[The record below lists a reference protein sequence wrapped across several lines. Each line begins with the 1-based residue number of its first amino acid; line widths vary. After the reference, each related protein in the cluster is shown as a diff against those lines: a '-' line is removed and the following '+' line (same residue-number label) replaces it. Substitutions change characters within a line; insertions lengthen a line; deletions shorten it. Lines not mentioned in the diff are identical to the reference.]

1 VIASKNHRRDTRSS
15 GEGVQATEGPVVTW
29 LQRHRLR
36 RLLSASL
43 WITPAACMAGALAL
57 APLIRRLDEATRWS
71 LFGFGAAG
79 ARALM
84 AAFVTTTFTCIVFVF
99 TILLVAVQ
107 IASAQLTPRIIARA
121 FANGATRTSVGLF
134 AFTFVYGLAV
144 LSRIDASVPQ
154 LAVALTIVLNMVTIA
169 TFVYLVSYLGEHLR
183 PVSVLT
189 DVGSHGIRIIE
200 QVYPSRLTENAAP
213 ATAAADVL
221 AAPSQTVELS
231 SKSGVVLALDVNGLT
246 ALAERED
253 CIIEVVP
260 QVGDFVAKG
269 DPLFNV
275 YGGTRRLDESVL
287 ESIALGSERTME
299 QDPAFAFR
307 IVVDIA
313 LKALS
318 PAVND
323 PTTAVLAIDQIHHL
337 LRKVGLRQLDTG
349 VVRDRAGRVRLVYRT
364 PDWEDFVELA
374 ITEIR
379 QYGADS
385 VQVARRLLAMLE
397 NLLAFLPPTR
407 KGALQTELTLLEES
421 VALHFRNAEDRS
433 RASQP
438 DSQGVG
444 GVSGSRTKVP

>member
-1 VIASKNHRRDTRSS
+1 M
-15 GEGVQATEGPVVTW
+15 
-29 LQRHRLR
+29 
-36 RLLSASL
+36 
-43 WITPAACMAGALAL
+43 AAALAV

-71 LFGFGAAG
+71 LFGFGPAG
-79 ARALM
+79 ARALT
-84 AAFVTTTFTCIVFVF
+84 AAFVSTTFTCIVFVF

-121 FANGATRTSVGLF
+121 FANNATRAAVGLF

-154 LAVALTIVLNMVTIA
+154 LGIALTIVLNMATIA

-189 DVGSHGIRIIE
+189 DVGNQGIRVVE
-200 QVYPSRLTENAAP
+200 QVYPSRPTEETAP
-213 ATAAADVL
+213 AEVL

-231 SKSGVVLALDVNGLT
+231 SKSGVVLALDIKGLT

-260 QVGDFVAKG
+260 RVGDFVARG
-269 DPLFNV
+269 DPLFNI
-275 YGGTRRLDESVL
+275 YGGSRRLDTPVR

-307 IVVDIA
+307 IIVDIA

-318 PAVND
+318 PAIND

-337 LRKVGLRQLDTG
+337 LRKVGLRQLDSG
-349 VVRDRAGRVRLVYRT
+349 VMRDRAGRVRLVHRT

-385 VQVARRLLAMLE
+385 VQVSRRLLAMLE
-397 NLLAFLPPTR
+397 NLLASLPPTR
-407 KGALQTELTLLEES
+407 TGPLRTELTLLQES
-421 VALHFRNAEDRS
+421 VALHFRSAEDRA

-444 GVSGSRTKVP
+444 GTSGSRTKVP

>member
-1 VIASKNHRRDTRSS
+1 M
-15 GEGVQATEGPVVTW
+15 TW

-36 RLLSASL
+36 RLLHASL
-43 WITPAACMAGALAL
+43 WITPAACMAGALVM

-71 LFGFGAAG
+71 LFGFGPAG
-79 ARALM
+79 ARALT
-84 AAFVTTTFTCIVFVF
+84 AAFATTTFTCIVFVF
-99 TILLVAVQ
+99 TILLVVVQ
-107 IASAQLTPRIIARA
+107 IASAQLTPRIIAPA

-154 LAVALTIVLNMVTIA
+154 LGVALTIVLNMVTIA

-189 DVGSHGIRIIE
+189 DVGNQGIRVIE

-213 ATAAADVL
+213 AAVAADVL
-221 AAPSQTVELS
+221 AAPPSQTVEVS
-231 SKSGVVLALDVNGLT
+231 STSGVVLALDVNGLT

-253 CIIEVVP
+253 CIIEVAP

-275 YGGTRRLDESVL
+275 YGGNRRLDDSVL

-313 LKALS
+313 LRALS
-318 PAVND
+318 PAIND

-349 VVRDRAGRVRLVYRT
+349 VVRDRTGRVRLVYRT

-374 ITEIR
+374 VTEIR
-379 QYGADS
+379 QYGGDS

-397 NLLAFLPPTR
+397 NLLTFLPPTR

>member
-1 VIASKNHRRDTRSS
+1 MQVLASKNHRRDMRPS
-15 GEGVQATEGPVVTW
+15 GEGARATEGLLLTW

-36 RLLSASL
+36 RLLGASL
-43 WITPAACMAGALAL
+43 WITPAACMAAALAV

-71 LFGFGAAG
+71 LFGFGPAG
-79 ARALM
+79 ARALT
-84 AAFVTTTFTCIVFVF
+84 AAFVSTTFTCIVFVF

-121 FANGATRTSVGLF
+121 FANNATRAAVGLF

-154 LAVALTIVLNMVTIA
+154 LGIALTIVLNMATIA

-189 DVGSHGIRIIE
+189 DVGNQGIRVVE
-200 QVYPSRLTENAAP
+200 QVYPSRPTEETAP
-213 ATAAADVL
+213 AEVL

-231 SKSGVVLALDVNGLT
+231 SKSGVVLALDIKGLT

-260 QVGDFVAKG
+260 RVGDFVARG
-269 DPLFNV
+269 DPLFNI
-275 YGGTRRLDESVL
+275 YGGSRRLDTPVR

-307 IVVDIA
+307 IIVDIA

-318 PAVND
+318 PAIND

-337 LRKVGLRQLDTG
+337 LRKVGLRQLDSG
-349 VVRDRAGRVRLVYRT
+349 VMRDRAGRVRLVHRT

-385 VQVARRLLAMLE
+385 VQVSRRLLAMLE
-397 NLLAFLPPTR
+397 NLLASLPPTR
-407 KGALQTELTLLEES
+407 TGPLRTELTLLQES
-421 VALHFRNAEDRS
+421 VALHFRSAEDRA

-444 GVSGSRTKVP
+444 GTSGSRTKVP

>member
-1 VIASKNHRRDTRSS
+1 MQVLASKNHRRDTRPS
-15 GEGVQATEGPVVTW
+15 GEGARATEGLLLTW

-36 RLLSASL
+36 RLLGASL
-43 WITPAACMAGALAL
+43 WITPAACMVGAIAI

-71 LFGFGAAG
+71 LFGFGPAG
-79 ARALM
+79 ARALT
-84 AAFVTTTFTCIVFVF
+84 AAFVSTTFTCIVFVF

-121 FANGATRTSVGLF
+121 FANNATRAAVGLF

-154 LAVALTIVLNMVTIA
+154 LGIALTIVLNMATIA

-189 DVGSHGIRIIE
+189 DVGNRGIRVIE
-200 QVYPSRLTENAAP
+200 QVYPSRLTEETAP
-213 ATAAADVL
+213 AEVL
-221 AAPSQTVELS
+221 AAPPSQTVELS
-231 SKSGVVLALDVNGLT
+231 SKSGVVLALDIKGLT

-269 DPLFNV
+269 DPLFNI
-275 YGGTRRLDESVL
+275 YGGSRRLDTSVR

-318 PAVND
+318 PAIND

-349 VVRDRAGRVRLVYRT
+349 VVRDRAGRARLVYRT

-374 ITEIR
+374 VTEIR

-397 NLLAFLPPTR
+397 NLLASLPPTR
-407 KGALQTELTLLEES
+407 TGPLRTELTLHEES
-421 VALHFRNAEDRS
+421 VALHFRSAEDRS

-444 GVSGSRTKVP
+444 GASGSRTKVP

>member
-1 VIASKNHRRDTRSS
+1 MQVLASKNHRRDTRPSS
-15 GEGVQATEGPVVTW
+15 EGAPATKGPLLTW

-36 RLLSASL
+36 RLLGASL
-43 WITPAACMAGALAL
+43 WITPAACMAAALAV

-71 LFGFGAAG
+71 LFGFGPAG
-79 ARALM
+79 ARALT
-84 AAFVTTTFTCIVFVF
+84 AAFVSTTFTCIVFVF

-121 FANGATRTSVGLF
+121 FANNATRAAVGLF

-154 LAVALTIVLNMVTIA
+154 LGIALTIVLNMATIA

-189 DVGSHGIRIIE
+189 DVGNQGIRVVE
-200 QVYPSRLTENAAP
+200 QVYPSRPTEETAP
-213 ATAAADVL
+213 AEVL

-231 SKSGVVLALDVNGLT
+231 SKSGVVLALDIKGLT

-260 QVGDFVAKG
+260 RVGDFVARG
-269 DPLFNV
+269 DPLFNI
-275 YGGTRRLDESVL
+275 YGGSRRLDTPVR

-307 IVVDIA
+307 IIVDIA

-318 PAVND
+318 PAIND

-337 LRKVGLRQLDTG
+337 LRKVGLRQLDSG
-349 VVRDRAGRVRLVYRT
+349 VMRDRAGRVRLVHRT

-385 VQVARRLLAMLE
+385 VQVSRRLLAMLE
-397 NLLAFLPPTR
+397 NLLASLPPTR
-407 KGALQTELTLLEES
+407 TGPLRTELTLLQES
-421 VALHFRNAEDRS
+421 VALHFRSAEDRA

-444 GVSGSRTKVP
+444 GTSGSRTKVP

>member
-1 VIASKNHRRDTRSS
+1 MQVLASKNHRRDTRPSS
-15 GEGVQATEGPVVTW
+15 EGAPATKGPLLTW

-36 RLLSASL
+36 RLLRASL
-43 WITPAACMAGALAL
+43 WITPAACMAAALAV

-71 LFGFGAAG
+71 LFGFGPAG
-79 ARALM
+79 ARALT
-84 AAFVTTTFTCIVFVF
+84 AAFVSTTFTCIVFVF

-121 FANGATRTSVGLF
+121 FANNATRAAVGLF

-154 LAVALTIVLNMVTIA
+154 LGIALTIVLNMATIA

-189 DVGSHGIRIIE
+189 DVGNQGIRVVE
-200 QVYPSRLTENAAP
+200 QVYPSRPTEETAP
-213 ATAAADVL
+213 AEVL

-231 SKSGVVLALDVNGLT
+231 SKSGVVLALDIKGLT

-260 QVGDFVAKG
+260 RVGDFVARG
-269 DPLFNV
+269 DPLFNI
-275 YGGTRRLDESVL
+275 YGGSRRLDTPVR

-307 IVVDIA
+307 IIVDIA

-318 PAVND
+318 PAIND

-337 LRKVGLRQLDTG
+337 LRKVGLRQLDSG
-349 VVRDRAGRVRLVYRT
+349 VMRDRAGRVRLVHRT

-385 VQVARRLLAMLE
+385 VQVSRRLLAMLE
-397 NLLAFLPPTR
+397 NLLASLPPTR
-407 KGALQTELTLLEES
+407 TGPLRTELTLLQES
-421 VALHFRNAEDRS
+421 VALHFRSAEDRA

-444 GVSGSRTKVP
+444 GTSGSRTKVP

>member
-1 VIASKNHRRDTRSS
+1 MQVLASKNHRRDTRPS
-15 GEGVQATEGPVVTW
+15 GEGARATEGLLLTW

-36 RLLSASL
+36 RLLRASL
-43 WITPAACMAGALAL
+43 WITPAACMAAALAV

-71 LFGFGAAG
+71 LFGFGPAG
-79 ARALM
+79 ARALT
-84 AAFVTTTFTCIVFVF
+84 AAFVSTTFTCIVFVF

-121 FANGATRTSVGLF
+121 FANNATRAAVGLF

-154 LAVALTIVLNMVTIA
+154 LGIALTIVLNMATIA

-189 DVGSHGIRIIE
+189 DVGNQGIRVVE
-200 QVYPSRLTENAAP
+200 QVYPSRPTEETAP
-213 ATAAADVL
+213 AEVL

-231 SKSGVVLALDVNGLT
+231 SKSGVVLALDIKGLT

-260 QVGDFVAKG
+260 RVGDFVARG
-269 DPLFNV
+269 DPLFNI
-275 YGGTRRLDESVL
+275 YGGSRRLDTPVR

-307 IVVDIA
+307 IIVDIA

-318 PAVND
+318 PAIND

-337 LRKVGLRQLDTG
+337 LRKVGLRQLDSG
-349 VVRDRAGRVRLVYRT
+349 VMRDRAGRVRLVHRT

-385 VQVARRLLAMLE
+385 VQVSRRLLAMLE
-397 NLLAFLPPTR
+397 NLLASLPPTR
-407 KGALQTELTLLEES
+407 TGPLRTELTLLQES
-421 VALHFRNAEDRS
+421 VALHFRSAEDRA

-444 GVSGSRTKVP
+444 GTSGSRTKVP